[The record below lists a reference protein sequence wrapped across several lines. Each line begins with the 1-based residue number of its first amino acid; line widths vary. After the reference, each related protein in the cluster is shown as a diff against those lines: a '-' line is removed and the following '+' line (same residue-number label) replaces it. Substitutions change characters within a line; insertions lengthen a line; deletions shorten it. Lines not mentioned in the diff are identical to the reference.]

1 MTYKSENKICQNCQ
15 KDFTI
20 EPEDFNFYEKIKV
33 PPPTFCP
40 ECRTI
45 RRLLFRNERSLYKKE
60 NSASKSKE
68 KIISMYSPESPYV
81 VYDKEYW
88 INDDNWDPRDYGVDY
103 DFTKPFFKQFY
114 SLDKKVPKYALYN
127 VNPVRSDYCNICVD
141 MKDCYLLF
149 GSWYSEN
156 CQYGDTVLES
166 KNCLDNSW
174 INKCELSTQLINS
187 DTCYQTFFAQDC
199 ENCIDCW
206 FIYDCKNCQNCLFS
220 SNLRNRQFYV
230 ENKPVSKE
238 EFFKLK
244 GSLLN
249 LSYGLSESI
258 NKYKKIKGEA
268 IHKFMVGK
276 NYINSTGNFINNS
289 RNIKKSHFIFEA
301 DNVRYSVRSVKG
313 QKDTSDVFGVGGGQL
328 AYESL
333 NVDFSSNIISALHGL
348 NLINVSYS
356 VDCDN
361 CQNCFGCTSLH
372 NKKYCILNKQ
382 YTQEQYEE
390 LVPKIIEHMNDMPYI
405 DAKGRIYKYGEF
417 FPPELSPFCYNETI
431 AQEYFPLTKE
441 EALKQGYKWKE
452 KEARNYEIDIKTED
466 IPDNIKDANEEIIN
480 KVIECEHRGE
490 CNEQCTEAFKII
502 EPELQFYQRMNLPLP
517 HFCPNC
523 RHYQRL
529 KQRNPLKLWHRTCM
543 CEKNNHSTHLDIRC
557 PSGFET
563 SYAPERPE
571 IIYCEKCYQQ
581 EVY

>member
-1 MTYKSENKICQNCQ
+1 MQVETKVCQNCK
-15 KDFTI
+15 KDFKI
-20 EPEDFNFYEKIKV
+20 ELEDFTFYKKIKV
-33 PPPTFCP
+33 SAPTFCP

-45 RRLLFRNERSLYKKE
+45 RRLLFRNERVLYKKE

-81 VYDKEYW
+81 IYDKEYW

-103 DFTKPFFKQFY
+103 DFTKSFFEQFHN
-114 SLDKKVPKYALYN
+114 LDKKVPKYALYN

-141 MKDCYLLF
+141 MKDCYLVF

-166 KNCLDNSW
+166 KNCVDNSW

-220 SNLRNRQFYV
+220 SNLRNQQFYI

-238 EFFKLK
+238 EFFKIK
-244 GSLLN
+244 ESLLN
-249 LSYGLSESI
+249 SLNLKNGLDELFNKYTKVKSQAI
-258 NKYKKIKGEA
+258 NK
-268 IHKFMVGK
+268 FMIGK
-276 NYINSTGNFINNS
+276 NYVNVTGNFINNS
-289 RNIKKSHFIFEA
+289 RNVKKSHFVSEV
-301 DNVRYSVRSVKG
+301 DNVRYSIRSVKG
-313 QKDTSDVFGVGGGQL
+313 QKDTSDVFGVSGGEL

-333 NVDFSSNIISALHGL
+333 NVDFSSNILSTLHGL

-356 VDCDN
+356 IDCDN
-361 CQNCFGCTSLH
+361 CNNLFGCIGLH
-372 NKKYCILNKQ
+372 NKSYCILNKQ
-382 YTQEQYEE
+382 YTKEQYEE
-390 LVPKIIEHMNDMPYI
+390 LVPKIIQHMNDMLYI
-405 DAKGRIYKYGEF
+405 DSKGRIYKYGEF
-417 FPPELSPFCYNETI
+417 FPSELSPFCYNETI

-441 EALKQGYKWKE
+441 EALKQGFKWKDRE
-452 KEARNYEIDIKTED
+452 ERNYTIDIKTED
-466 IPDNIKDANEEIIN
+466 IPNDIKKVKDDMVG
-480 KVIECEHRGE
+480 KVIECEHKGE

-502 EPELQFYQRMNLPLP
+502 GAELQFYQRMNLPLP
-517 HFCPNC
+517 RLCPNC

-529 KQRNPLKLWHRTCM
+529 KQRNPLNLWHRKCM
-543 CEKNNHSTHLDIRC
+543 KEGCVNE
-557 PSGFET
+557 FET
-563 SYAPERPE
+563 SYSPDRPE
-571 IIYCEKCYQQ
+571 IVYCERCYQQ